1 MLPYPP
7 TAFITQCS
15 VVALFVG
22 ILARLAT
29 FWGQPHCIIC
39 DIFVTV
45 SLFAHEE
52 APVGLGVI
60 IYKMKTID

>member
-1 MLPYPP
+1 MLSYSPI
-7 TAFITQCS
+7 AFITQCS

-29 FWGQPHCIIC
+29 YWGQPHCIIC
-39 DIFVTV
+39 DTFVTV
-45 SLFAHEE
+45 SFTHEE
-52 APVGLGVI
+52 APVGLGFI